1 MTTGTLTRRALASAL
16 ALGIAVV
23 SATQSAAQDTRW
35 RVTSIFGRAEGQ
47 IAAFCPVT
55 TPAGDPTACF
65 GFVCPAGRPMGWVVI
80 APDGQYGQGFNGA
93 ITIDGRS
100 YGTLAFQTQRAARGR
115 TLYYSR
121 FQPGTHDALMAAVR
135 AGNRLNMTVSTSA
148 GTTAFPQVSLVGS
161 MAALNTIAP
170 QCTL

>member
-1 MTTGTLTRRALASAL
+1 MTSGELARGAIASAL
-16 ALGIAVV
+16 ALGIAVI

-55 TPAGDPTACF
+55 TAAGDPTACF
-65 GFVCPAGRPMGWVVI
+65 GFICPAGRPMGWTVI
-80 APDGQYGQGFNGA
+80 APDGQFGQAFNGA
-93 ITIDGRS
+93 ISIDGRS
-100 YGTLAFQTQRAARGR
+100 YGTLAFQNQRSARGR

-135 AGNRLNMTVSTSA
+135 AGNRLNMTITTAA
-148 GTTAFPQVSLVGS
+148 GTTSFPQVSLAGS